1 MKCQKCG
8 AEMVSG
14 HLYCD
19 ICGAEY
25 QIVPDFEPEIEF
37 SIAESLSNISE
48 TIENHTDHPTEEFP
62 NPEPEQTKFKVPA
75 FSTIF
80 FLVFV
85 CFAFIY
91 AGYYKYTHSVEYR
104 NTKALEAISNY
115 DYYEA
120 AQIYKSLRKDNSQD
134 AYWYIKEADTK
145 LMLNKTTEAYN
156 LALLAIDL
164 EENSDMA
171 YEFLLSFLEEQGN
184 YIEMNQLLKNCGYPE
199 IKEKYWEYLCEVPKL
214 NYESGSY
221 DTSLELI
228 FEEGYEGNIYY
239 TLDKTI
245 PNKDSI
251 KYEKPIQLGNGT
263 HILTVI
269 YETSFGSF
277 SEPVVYEYQIDSLV
291 PLAPLVTLDSGTYSY
306 AEMIEVEIEQG
317 TKVYYTTDL
326 TKPTEQSMEYT
337 SPIPMPLGESQFKFV
352 AYSSKGVV
360 SKVTHKKYNLD
371 IKVNISAED
380 AAIFLMQELI
390 NAGHILN
397 FNGSIPDRYGVFH
410 YFYKYTISEAG
421 KNYYVYE
428 EHYLENQINNPLN
441 QFYAVDVLTGNAYK
455 LILENDGSFTRIEF

>member
-25 QIVPDFEPEIEF
+25 QIVPDFEPEIEL

-48 TIENHTDHPTEEFP
+48 NIEKHTTDSNEKMENLELEER
-62 NPEPEQTKFKVPA
+62 KIKVPA

-80 FLVFV
+80 FIVLV
-85 CFAFIY
+85 CFVFGY
-91 AGYYKYTHSVEYR
+91 MGYYKHTQSVEYR
-104 NTKALEAISNY
+104 NSKALAAVSNY

-134 AYWYIKEADTK
+134 AYWYIKEAEAK

-156 LALLAIDL
+156 LALLAINLDS
-164 EENSDMA
+164 NSNMA
-171 YEFLLSFLEEQGN
+171 YEFLLSYLKEQGN
-184 YIEMNQLLKNCGYPE
+184 YIEMNQLLKECNYPE
-199 IKEKYWEYLCEVPKL
+199 IKEKYWEYLCEVPKI
-214 NYESGSY
+214 NYEGGFY

-245 PNKDSI
+245 PDKDSL
-251 KYEKPIQLGNGT
+251 KYEMPIQLGNGT
-263 HILTVI
+263 HILTVV
-269 YETSFGSF
+269 YETSFGIF
-277 SEPVVYEYQIDSLV
+277 SEPMVFEYQITSAI
-291 PLAPLVTLDSGTYSY
+291 PLAPVVLTDSGTYTY
-306 AEMIEVEIEQG
+306 AEMIEVEIEEG
-317 TKVYYTTDL
+317 TKVFYTTDL
-326 TKPTEQSMEYT
+326 TQPTEKSIEYT
-337 SPIPMPLGESQFKFV
+337 GPIPMPLGESQFNFI
-352 AYSSKGVV
+352 AYSAKGIAGG
-360 SKVTHKKYNLD
+360 VTTKKYNLD
-371 IKVNISAED
+371 IKYNISAQD
-380 AAIFLMQELI
+380 AAVFLMQELI
-390 NAGHILN
+390 TAGHILN
-397 FNGSIPDRYGVFH
+397 FNGSVQDRFGIFQ
-410 YFYKYTISEAG
+410 YFYKYTISESG

-455 LILENDGSFTRIEF
+455 VIFDSYGNFTRVEF